1 MHTPQDA
8 SHRETRESDIA
19 PGTTTPQSTSKFSL
33 GALVA
38 DYRPPRRRDLALK
51 LMVVGVIAAIAWWGV
66 LRFDEKLWIFIPFL
80 VALPSTLYCLQMIFR
95 WLSPGD
101 LVAIYDGGLVIGNNP
116 IGWNLITR
124 VTYTLDLGSTND
136 PADSRTHKFHF
147 YKNDGSET
155 SLFLDDLDVPT
166 HVDID
171 RLLQSL
177 RDAPLE
183 LEIAHEPKL
192 RTDADE
198 ILRSQRNLTL
208 AAQLQTALSTLL
220 AEKRL
225 ADGMMPYFAAALR
238 DGHGVRGRNAR
249 KARWKSVGY
258 ALLVPPGI
266 MLLVVVVITGLAA
279 LVGIVF
285 GGVQGLSGLVGIT
298 LDIID
303 TNDFPIEFMTF
314 VIAGALMLG
323 AAAVASW
330 LAPFVEECYKKAQYH
345 DSLATGLYQHDVR
358 KINARFINHIER
370 HEPFA
375 LYLRSFAAEAFHY
388 EETSPLGGSAY
399 TIQTKRVPVAREF
412 DESMLASFSNSLPV
426 YGLANANDSSASTG
440 LSLLFVSD
448 AAWLKTMVELVCE
461 ARVVIVHLYAITE
474 SLLVE
479 LSAIEQLGF
488 QPHTVLLRSDGFP
501 EHELDAAEAA
511 TLRTF
516 PAPILVD
523 KDGWQEQVHQRL
535 RAIEESAVNS
545 VDIDKLTSDIN
556 FLSST

>member
-1 MHTPQDA
+1 M
-8 SHRETRESDIA
+8 A
-19 PGTTTPQSTSKFSL
+19 PEPTTPQSTSKFSL
-33 GALVA
+33 GELVA

-51 LMVVGVIAAIAWWGV
+51 LIVVGVIAAIAWWGV
-66 LRFDEKLWIFIPFL
+66 VRFDGKLWILIPFL
-80 VALPSTLYCLQMIFR
+80 VALPSTLYCMQLIFR

-101 LVAIYDGGLVIGNNP
+101 RVAIHDGGLVIGNNR
-116 IGWNLITR
+116 IEWNLITR
-124 VTYTLDLGSTND
+124 VTYTLDLGSTDD
-136 PADSRTHKFHF
+136 PVDSRTHKFHF

-155 SLFLDDLDVPT
+155 SLLLDDLDVPT

-198 ILRSQRNLTL
+198 MSRSQRNPIL
-208 AAQLQTALSTLL
+208 ATQLQTALSALL

-225 ADGMMPYFAAALR
+225 ADGMMSYFAAALR

-258 ALLVPPGI
+258 GLLVLPGI
-266 MLLVVVVITGLAA
+266 LLLVVAVITGFLA
-279 LVGIVF
+279 LLTTVL

-303 TNDFPIEFMTF
+303 TKDFPIEFMTF
-314 VIAGALMLG
+314 AIAVALMLG
-323 AAAVASW
+323 AAAIASW
-330 LAPFVEECYKKAQYH
+330 LTPFVERCYKKAQYH
-345 DSLATGLYQHDVR
+345 DSLATGLYQRDVR
-358 KINARFINHIER
+358 QITARFLNHIER

-399 TIQTKRVPVAREF
+399 TIQTKRAPVAREF
-412 DESMLASFSNSLPV
+412 DESMLASFSDSLPV

-448 AAWLKTMVELVCE
+448 ATWLKTMVELVCE
-461 ARVVIVHLYAITE
+461 AQLVIVHLYAITE

-479 LSAIEQLGF
+479 LSAIEQLGL
-488 QPHTVLLRSDGFP
+488 QPHTVLLCSDGFP

-511 TLRTF
+511 ILKTF

-523 KDGWQEQVHQRL
+523 KDGWQEQVHLRL
-535 RAIEESAVNS
+535 GGIEELAGNAVG
-545 VDIDKLTSDIN
+545 IDKLTNNI
-556 FLSST
+556 T